1 MTNILGESRNNSVLE
16 KTLNII
22 SPIKN
27 KFSKPDC
34 RVHIFIQENALN
46 SLWLNGYYEVYEFFY
61 KYKKIINEGVVWADQ
76 DLKCYCHFFNVF
88 TNRGLPG
95 MDDNALTLAERYY
108 EYSIDC
114 FFENNIYDSMFYLGA
129 ACHLVQDTTVP
140 QHATGDLLNNHMQFE
155 SYVKVHYKE
164 IKRFRTYSEPIF
176 FNNIEEYIKYNSYN
190 AIKNQHM
197 HRHIQNLST
206 RFYLIAEKAL
216 EFSQRTTAGI
226 LILYFENTY
235 MQNYKNQI

>member
-1 MTNILGESRNNSVLE
+1 MTNILGENMNNSVLE

-34 RVHIFIQENALN
+34 RVHIFIQENAMN
-46 SLWLNGYYEVYEFFY
+46 SLWLNENYEVYEFFY
-61 KYKKIINEGVVWADQ
+61 RYTKTINEGIVWADQ
-76 DLKCYCHFFNVF
+76 DLKCYCHFFNTF
-88 TNRGLPG
+88 TNKGLPG
-95 MDDNALTLAERYY
+95 VEDNALTLAQRYY
-108 EYSIDC
+108 DYAID
-114 FFENNIYDSMFYLGA
+114 FFYENEIYQSMFYLGA

-155 SYVKVHYKE
+155 NYVKANYLK
-164 IKRFRTYSEPIF
+164 IKRFRTYSEPIL
-176 FNNIEEYIKYNSYN
+176 FNSVEEYIRFNSYN
-190 AIKNQHM
+190 AIKNQRMYSHV
-197 HRHIQNLST
+197 QNLRS

-226 LILYFENTY
+226 LILYFKNTY
-235 MQNYKNQI
+235 MQN

>member
-1 MTNILGESRNNSVLE
+1 MTNILGENKNNNVLE

-34 RVHIFIQENALN
+34 KVHIFIQENTIN
-46 SLWLNGYYEVYEFFY
+46 SLWLNGYYEVYEFFNRY
-61 KYKKIINEGVVWADQ
+61 RKIINEGVVWADQ

-88 TNRGLPG
+88 TNKGLPG
-95 MDDNALTLAERYY
+95 ADDNALTLAKRYY
-108 EYSIDC
+108 EYAIDC
-114 FFENNIYDSMFYLGA
+114 FYNNDINQSMFYLGA

-155 SYVKVHYKE
+155 NYVKANYLK
-164 IKRFRTYSEPIF
+164 IKRFKTYSEPILF
-176 FNNIEEYIKYNSYN
+176 DNIEEYIRFNSSN
-190 AIKNQHM
+190 AIKTQHM
-197 HRHIQNLST
+197 YKHIQNLST

-216 EFSQRTTAGI
+216 EFSQKTTAGI
-226 LILYFENTY
+226 LILYFKNTY